1 MPLSLDPSLHFHV
14 VVVVLLQAGGAVF
27 CTGELTI
34 SGSSFNSNTA
44 PTGSAIQVS
53 RKEYS
58 TNEGGFGE
66 VYSREHY
73 TNEEA
78 NAAFGSTSG

>member
-44 PTGSAIQVS
+44 PTGSAMRVS
-53 RKEYS
+53 RGEYL
-58 TNEGGFGE
+58 
-66 VYSREHY
+66 REFY

-78 NAAFGSTSG
+78 NAAFGPTSG